1 MTKLGTSYEKLV
13 QDIFQT
19 ILNTEYG
26 QRNIKV
32 QRNVKLIGKSGIERE
47 FDIYWEYEQAGF
59 IHKTVIECKD
69 YSNPISI
76 DRIDA
81 FIGKLQ
87 DFPNMFGVF
96 ATKVGYQSGAKAYA
110 ENNNID
116 TIIIR
121 EPDIT
126 KDFTDKSGIPLIK
139 IIQLNI
145 EMHLPPII
153 TKVNAVLDKEYIKE
167 NSITNIP
174 PKEYVSFPDKIWIE
188 NTETGTKNTL
198 YDIIHD
204 IETNPEPTYGHHEKQ
219 IRFSNTFITY
229 ENGTRFKI
237 KQLDIAYE
245 THAPTVSTINIDA
258 QNIFTAII
266 EYLSNGNKKA
276 FLYNG
281 TIKNLT

>member
-96 ATKVGYQSGAKAYA
+96 ATKVGYQSGAKTYA

-126 KDFTDKSGIPLIK
+126 KDFVDQSGIPLIK
-139 IIQLNI
+139 VIQLNI
-145 EMHLPPII
+145 EMHLPPTI

-174 PKEYVSFPDKIWIE
+174 PNEYVSFPDKIWIE
-188 NTETGTKNTL
+188 DTETGAKNTL
-198 YDIIHD
+198 YDIIHE
-204 IETNPEPTYGHHEKQ
+204 IEINPELTYGHHEKQ

-245 THAPTVSTINIDA
+245 MRPPVISTINIDA

-276 FLYNG
+276 LLYNG